1 METVEL
7 DADQRRVAARLGD
20 LLDRRGRPLKRARGI
35 YLHGRPGRG
44 KTMLMNRFFDS
55 VASER
60 KRRWH
65 FHHFFA
71 RWHAAVHE
79 TGSIDAAVAALLG
92 DAALVCFDEF
102 HADDIGD
109 AMLIAR
115 VLDALFARPT
125 VLVLTSNHPPADL
138 LPNPLFHDRFVPT
151 IDRIVRHLDIVA
163 VDGPVDYRTLGNSA
177 GTGFAAGR
185 YVVTATAEAS
195 AAERAASRPGRKAS
209 DVLVGTRRIRVR
221 ATTTDS
227 ITVDFADL
235 CATPTSAADYLALAH
250 RFRRWT
256 LTGVPRLRA
265 AHPDAVTRLVNLI
278 DVLYDADRELTV
290 HADATLPELLDG
302 VLDVSGIARIRS
314 RLSEISQPARVASG

>member
-1 METVEL
+1 MDTVEL
-7 DADQRRVAARLGD
+7 DADQRRVAARLGE
-20 LLDRRGRPLKRARGI
+20 LLDQRGRPVKRRRGI

-55 VASER
+55 VASKH

-71 RWHAAVHE
+71 RLHAAVHE

-138 LPNPLFHDRFVPT
+138 LPNPLYHDRFAPT

-163 VDGPVDYRTLGNSA
+163 VDGPVDYRTLGDSA

-185 YVVTATAEAS
+185 YVITATTGVS
-195 AAERAASRPGRKAS
+195 VSSQPGRTVS
-209 DVLVGTRRIRVR
+209 DVLVGTRRIHVR
-221 ATTTDS
+221 ATTIDS
-227 ITVDFADL
+227 ITVDFAAL
-235 CATPTSAADYLALAH
+235 CATPTSAADYLELAH

-256 LTGVPRLRA
+256 LTGVPRLREA
-265 AHPDAVTRLVNLI
+265 PPDAVTRLVNLI
-278 DVLYDADRELTV
+278 DVLYDADLELSV
-290 HADATLPELLDG
+290 HADAALPELLDG
-302 VLDVSGIARIRS
+302 VLGVAGVARIRS

>member
-1 METVEL
+1 MDTVDL
-7 DADQRRVAARLGD
+7 DADQRRVAARLGE
-20 LLDRRGRPLKRARGI
+20 LLDRRGRPVKRRRGI

-55 VASER
+55 VASEH

-65 FHHFFA
+65 FHRFFA
-71 RWHAAVHE
+71 RLHAAVHE
-79 TGSIDAAVAALLG
+79 KGSIDAAVAALLG

-115 VLDALFARPT
+115 VLDTLFARST

-185 YVVTATAEAS
+185 YVITATTGVS
-195 AAERAASRPGRKAS
+195 VAERVTSQPGRTVS
-209 DVLVGTRRIRVR
+209 DVLVGTRRIHVR
-221 ATTTDS
+221 ATTDS
-227 ITVDFADL
+227 ITVDFAAL

-256 LTGVPRLRA
+256 LTGVPRLHK

-278 DVLYDADRELTV
+278 DVLYDADLELTV
-290 HADATLPELLDG
+290 HADAALPELLDG
-302 VLDVSGIARIRS
+302 VLGIAGIARIRS
-314 RLSEISQPARVASG
+314 RLSEISQPAPVASG